1 MYISQKALEVH
12 KGVAI
17 LMNAVGR
24 EVVPK
29 ES

>member
-12 KGVAI
+12 KGMAI

-24 EVVPK
+24 EVFK